1 MKKSILLFLLFVLTA
16 VAFGQRF
23 EFSGAVGYQF
33 GGAVDES
40 LKDEGDDVVKDGLG
54 IKASAALGLYA
65 SYWIAPKVRCEL
77 SFDVQPTF
85 MNYHHANE
93 TITKMADMSVS
104 YYQLGFLYDW
114 SKENIRPFAGFSAG
128 LADFSL
134 AGDYKAERRL
144 VVSPVLGVKLV
155 AGPHFAFRLQ
165 TRVLMSNMPAGDIF
179 CNTDTGACF
188 THHKS
193 TFVSQ
198 IQLLTGIIWIL

>member
-1 MKKSILLFLLFVLTA
+1 MKKSIILFLFFVLTA
-16 VAFGQRF
+16 MAFGQHF

-40 LKDEGDDVVKDGLG
+40 EKDQGDDVVKDGLG
-54 IKASAALGLYA
+54 IKASAAFGLYA
-65 SYWIAPKVRCEL
+65 SYWVAPKVRCEL
-77 SFDVQPTF
+77 SFDYQPTY
-85 MNYHHANE
+85 MNYHHSDE

-144 VVSPVLGVKLV
+144 VVSPILGVKIV

-179 CNTDTGACF
+179 CDTVDGNCF
-188 THHKS
+188 YHHKS

-198 IQLLTGIIWIL
+198 IQLLTGIIWML